1 MSKETKFL
9 IYCLEIYKNEKNMT
23 GKQVMDL
30 FIKYRVIDYIVDYF
44 EALHTTGMNYIV
56 DDIDLYITARQ
67 PANA

>member
-1 MSKETKFL
+1 
-9 IYCLEIYKNEKNMT
+9 
-23 GKQVMDL
+23 MDL